1 MKIIAKK
8 FGSYNLFAVSLQRQ
22 NVRSNTSTNESAK
35 ALKDESAKALKK

>member
-22 NVRSNTSTNESAK
+22 NEITK
-35 ALKDESAKALKK
+35 IPQK

>member
-35 ALKDESAKALKK
+35 ALKK